1 LDFSAL
7 PEDEKAALVSLI
19 VDKVCVSFGSE
30 ILKVVPGLVS
40 TEVDAHL
47 SFDEHATINR
57 VMKINYLLKFLKI
70 FNVSPQILCRLRG
83 S

>member
-47 SFDEHATINR
+47 SFDEHTAI
-57 VMKINYLLKFLKI
+57 LKRGI
-70 FNVSPQILCRLRG
+70 QQEMYIVSN